1 MSNFQAARFTSFATL
16 LPIDLTHT
24 FQHHFTT
31 ESSTP
36 CSPCRTLTGSRGGPE
51 ALLLTDIMAESVARG
66 LITVWI
72 SHYGVP

>member
-1 MSNFQAARFTSFATL
+1 MATAQQNDSELQMLRLQENFLKLEDVQ
-16 LPIDLTHT
+16 LPGCAIH
-24 FQHHFTT
+24 
-31 ESSTP
+31 
-36 CSPCRTLTGSRGGPE
+36 LTGSRGGPE